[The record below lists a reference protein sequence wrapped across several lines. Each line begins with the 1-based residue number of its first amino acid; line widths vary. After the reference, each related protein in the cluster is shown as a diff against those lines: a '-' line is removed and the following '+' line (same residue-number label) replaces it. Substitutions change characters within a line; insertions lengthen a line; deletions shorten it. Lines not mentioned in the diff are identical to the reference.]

1 MKGEHWRPCTNKE
14 RLFARADLLKSIRNF
29 FDQRSVLEVE
39 TSVLSHAA
47 GTDPNLDSIS
57 ASYRDTQQK
66 EKTLFLQTSP
76 EFAMKRLLA
85 NGSGAIFQ
93 ICKAFRNA
101 EQGDK
106 HNPEFTLLEW
116 YQPGY
121 DEFQLMDEVMAL
133 VKSLY
138 PPEHIF
144 QQHWQRITY
153 QNLFEQHLGFNPHTI
168 ELEKLQQLAK
178 KKINIELEQANKDT
192 WLDLLFS
199 HLIEPDL
206 QEPVFI
212 YDYPASQAALA
223 VVEKNTNGQEIAR
236 RFELVIDGME
246 IANGYYELTDVDE
259 QRRRFSHELEKRHEQ
274 EKVINPIDENFLA
287 AMGYGLPVCAGVA
300 VGLDRLLML
309 ISGTKSINDVLAFPL
324 DRA

>member
-1 MKGEHWRPCTNKE
+1 MNGEQWRPSTNKE
-14 RLFARADLLKSIRNF
+14 LLFIRADLLKNIRNF
-29 FDQRSVLEVE
+29 FEQRSVLEVE

-57 ASYRDTQQK
+57 ASYRDSQQK

-93 ICKAFRNA
+93 ICKAFRSA

-121 DEFQLMDEVMAL
+121 DEHQLMDEVMAL
-133 VKSLY
+133 LKSLY
-138 PPEHIF
+138 PPEHMF
-144 QQHWQRITY
+144 QQQWKRITY
-153 QNLFEQHLGFNPHTI
+153 QNLFEKHLGFNPHTI
-168 ELEKLQQLAK
+168 ELEKLEQIAK
-178 KKINIELEQANKDT
+178 TKIDIEIEKLNKDT

-199 HLIEPDL
+199 HLIEPEI

-223 VVEKNTNGQEIAR
+223 VTEENADGQKIAR
-236 RFELVIDGME
+236 RFELVINGME
-246 IANGYYELTDVDE
+246 IANGYFELTDSEE
-259 QRRRFSHELEKRHEQ
+259 QRRRFSHDLEERHAQ
-274 EKVINPIDENFLA
+274 DKMINPIDENFLA
-287 AMGYGLPVCAGVA
+287 AMDSGLPVCAGVA

-309 ISGTKSINDVLAFPL
+309 ISGTKSIDDVLAFPL

>member
-1 MKGEHWRPCTNKE
+1 MNGEQWRPSTNKGL
-14 RLFARADLLKSIRNF
+14 LFARAELLKSIRIF
-29 FDQRSVLEVE
+29 FEQRSVLEVE
-39 TSVLSHAA
+39 TSVLSQAA

-57 ASYRDTQQK
+57 ASYQDPQKK

-121 DEFQLMDEVMAL
+121 DEHQLMDEVMEL
-133 VKSLY
+133 LKSLY
-138 PPEHIF
+138 PSEHIL
-144 QQHWQRITY
+144 QRQWQRITY
-153 QNLFEQHLGFNPHTI
+153 QNLFEQHLGFNPHTVGLEQLEQFARNKIDI
-168 ELEKLQQLAK
+168 ELKQE
-178 KKINIELEQANKDT
+178 NKDT

-199 HLIEPDL
+199 HLIEPEL

-223 VVEKNTNGQEIAR
+223 VVEVNAEGQNVAR
-236 RFELVIDGME
+236 RFELVINGME
-246 IANGYYELTDVDE
+246 IANGYFELTDAEE
-259 QRRRFSHELEKRHEQ
+259 QRRRFSHDLEERHAQ
-274 EKVINPIDENFLA
+274 EKKINPIDENFLA
-287 AMGYGLPVCAGVA
+287 AMDIGLPVCAGVA

-309 ISGTKSINDVLAFPL
+309 ISDTKSINDVLAFPL